1 VTLSAVIVAGYLWS
15 GEWFTLWLAVFN
27 GGGLILC
34 GLLMRRA

>member
-1 VTLSAVIVAGYLWS
+1 LWS
-15 GEWFTLWLAVFN
+15 GEFFTLWLAVFN